1 MNRSVNTA
9 RSLTRRVLKSVPE
22 KELDCRVI
30 EMPLIPAIKS
40 CDANGHHTG
49 EDQKY
54 RYNNGQQGRVDNKQY
69 SRNDQYNSGNHISL
83 LRLTGEYIL
92 IWVLDPGNS
101 TRA

>member
-1 MNRSVNTA
+1 MNRSISTA
-9 RSLTRRVLKSVPE
+9 RSLTRRVQISIPE
-22 KELDCRVI
+22 KELDSRVI

-40 CDANGHHTG
+40 CDGNGHHTG

-83 LRLTGEYIL
+83 LRLKSEYTL
-92 IWVLDPGNS
+92 YG
-101 TRA
+101 